1 MLVIGR
7 QVDDTIVIGG
17 GMVTITVVR
26 IEGHKVRIGIDAPK
40 ELIIDRGEVHERRQ
54 RNAEKE
60 MRAHGNSSN

>member
-26 IEGHKVRIGIDAPK
+26 IEGNKVRLGIEAPK
-40 ELIIDRGEVHERRQ
+40 ELIVDRGEIHERR
-54 RNAEKE
+54 RKE
-60 MRAHGNSSN
+60 TETYGNSN